1 MLKKIQPI
9 RGSIHLKYDALID
22 QFSLIYLA
30 EHFDNWDN
38 NCEDFIKR
46 LENTFLND
54 FNKSVIA
61 KDKNYNVV
69 YQYLYGANNDLV
81 TVSYDTNRVK
91 NGIRLFVSGEGFKSI
106 QGSTG
111 LSDYEVI
118 QEACALGSDNGFLPR
133 LSRIDLTI
141 DLFNYPFNID
151 KFIGDMRKG
160 KISSKTVK
168 NRPSTSKKYSKGDA
182 KLSNGQF
189 IYGWLGS
196 SSSGNSFLRYYDK
209 KREQEDKNGSRL
221 AFANSLDSWS
231 RFEYEVRGK
240 KAHAVL
246 DEVLNISSYSE
257 AKDFVIQ
264 YITDHYRFFYGT
276 RETKLTK
283 YMLSLLGQRVERNS
297 AVEIRS
303 KNVAMDKLFAY
314 VAEGNNGNKKLF
326 LNLVEEYGEKR
337 ALESI
342 ESIFRNY
349 MND

>member
-1 MLKKIQPI
+1 MLKKIQPS
-9 RGSIHLKYDALID
+9 RGSVQLKYDALID

-30 EHFDNWDN
+30 EHYDNWDN
-38 NCEDFIKR
+38 NCEDFIQR

-54 FNKSVIA
+54 FEKSIIA
-61 KDKNYNVV
+61 RDRNYNVV

-81 TVSYDTNRVK
+81 TVSYDTDRVK
-91 NGIRLFVSGEGFKSI
+91 NGIRLSVSGEGFKSI
-106 QGSTG
+106 QDSTG

-118 QEACALGSDNGFLPR
+118 QEACVLGSDNGFLPR

-141 DLFNYPFNID
+141 DLFNYSFNID
-151 KFIGDMRKG
+151 KFVSDMSKG
-160 KISSKTVK
+160 KITSKTVK
-168 NRPSTSKKYSKGDA
+168 NRPSTSKKHSKGDA

-209 KREQEDKNGSRL
+209 KKEQEDKNGSRL
-221 AFANSLDSWS
+221 AFANSVDSWT

-240 KAHAVL
+240 KAHSIL
-246 DEVLNISSYSE
+246 NEVLNVRSYSE

-264 YITDHYRFFYGT
+264 YITDNYRFFYGAKET
-276 RETKLTK
+276 RLTK
-283 YMLSLLGQRVERNS
+283 YMLSLLGQRVERHS

-303 KNVAMDKLFAY
+303 KNVEMDSLFTY

-326 LNLVEEYGEKR
+326 QHLVEEYGEKK
-337 ALESI
+337 ALELI

-349 MND
+349 MDD